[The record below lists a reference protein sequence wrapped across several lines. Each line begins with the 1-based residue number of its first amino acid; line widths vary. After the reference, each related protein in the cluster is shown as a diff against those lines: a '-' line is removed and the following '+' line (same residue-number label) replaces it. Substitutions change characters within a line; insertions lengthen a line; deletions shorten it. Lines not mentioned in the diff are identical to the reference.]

1 VVEPTV
7 TESAVTDLAVTD
19 LAVTDLVVVKPAVAG
34 LAGEPA
40 EVQSTRRLAEVT
52 EIIEVAEPVEVGLV
66 VVELPEVELV

>member
-1 VVEPTV
+1 M

-19 LAVTDLVVVKPAVAG
+19 LAVVKPAVAG

-52 EIIEVAEPVEVGLV
+52 EIVEVAEPVEVGLV